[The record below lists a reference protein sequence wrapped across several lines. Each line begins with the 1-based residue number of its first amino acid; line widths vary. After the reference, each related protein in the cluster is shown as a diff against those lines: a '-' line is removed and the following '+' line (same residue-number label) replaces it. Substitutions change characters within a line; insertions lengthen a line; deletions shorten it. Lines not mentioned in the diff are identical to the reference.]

1 MLEAERVR
9 MGNAARSGDEPVT
22 THFYPGCTAFALCT
36 RTPSGV
42 RQGKGRNTHNPD
54 ATCTKTRPNPFPC
67 MVMIMKSSNQKP
79 INVSVTFVGLKDG
92 EHAPRFAVYQ
102 IDTAGRATKKEIGRA
117 SCRERVCQYV

>member
-54 ATCTKTRPNPFPC
+54 ATCTKTRPNPFPR
-67 MVMIMKSSNQKP
+67 MVMIMKSSNQNP
-79 INVSVTFVGLKDG
+79 INTLVTLRPEESSVG
-92 EHAPRFAVYQ
+92 Q
-102 IDTAGRATKKEIGRA
+102 
-117 SCRERVCQYV
+117 ERIST